1 MFKNTS
7 EGERS
12 VGKPRW
18 RWVDDVD
25 NDVKKVGVRGWKKI
39 AKDRDVWKLI
49 LKEARVLL
57 GLYNQW
63 RESYSVDTKYVLTI
77 VE

>member
-1 MFKNTS
+1 VFKNTP

-25 NDVKKVGVRGWKKI
+25 NDVKKVGVRGWEKI